1 MLHTML
7 FQVSIVSGVSV
18 DMIRVSDP
26 FSPLNLKS
34 MIPFDINAILILTPD
49 TDDTVIT

>member
-1 MLHTML
+1 MSFHVLIANGLSLDTC
-7 FQVSIVSGVSV
+7 S
-18 DMIRVSDP
+18 SDP

-49 TDDTVIT
+49 FDDTVIT